1 LGCGTVVVEQRY
13 IDRDYMEDHSVFYSK
28 SLFPY
33 PNFCR
38 RVHFFAADAE
48 QLKRELSRLV
58 ELGIAD
64 GQEAFKK
71 ACGQFSE
78 KVYLGF
84 CVVKPLPGS
93 PIGRT
98 VMRS

>member
-1 LGCGTVVVEQRY
+1 ETYAQELGCSTVVVEQRY

-38 RVHFFAADAE
+38 RVHFFAADAD

-58 ELGIAD
+58 GVGIAGWSGGVQD
-64 GQEAFKK
+64 GLRAVLGKDLSWLLRRK
-71 ACGQFSE
+71 ATPWQS
-78 KVYLGF
+78 
-84 CVVKPLPGS
+84 
-93 PIGRT
+93 
-98 VMRS
+98 